1 LCGYNKNIHALDF
14 AHIDPYTKI
23 NNVSRL
29 LADGCFKQAKEE
41 AMKCQILCANCHR
54 ERTWSDSIF

>member
-1 LCGYNKNIHALDF
+1 MLFDF